1 MIFLKSDINNKGA
14 LLITVLSV
22 FFAMLPGVF
31 SILFYLL
38 LFCVILFKYNYSPI
52 VFFILGAVLVGNELL
67 FASVIE
73 LSILKYLLIFSFFLM
88 TVRQRLNSSYS
99 NKMIVYLILIFCL
112 ILAHSLFFS
121 QILSLSLLKLINW
134 FLFIFSMFCFFSN
147 LDDEIRLKIMEGL
160 NIALSVLIVCSLPLL
175 GIPEIGYLRNGM
187 GFQGFTNQPQA
198 FGSFVGVFAILNL
211 LLFFKN
217 KKLHYIAFFSLGIFL
232 IILSQ
237 SRTAGLAYV
246 LSFATIL
253 TMIFLS
259 RYQRFFVYNF
269 SRNSIYYVF
278 FLILIMPLI
287 IIFNINYLFD
297 YINKRGSS
305 AIEEG
310 ETSRSSLIS
319 NMMNNINSYFA
330 EGIGFGLPSD
340 LDLSDA
346 SYLPLL
352 NLPISVPTEKG
363 VLYIAIFEE
372 LGVLFGFFVIILI
385 LLISFHRFNSN
396 VYLPIIVFVLGTNIA
411 ENTFFSIGGVGLM
424 LSIFYIASVKFKKL
438 N

>member
-1 MIFLKSDINNKGA
+1 MIFLKSDINNKSV

-22 FFAMLPGVF
+22 FFAILPGVF

-67 FASVIE
+67 FASVME
-73 LSILKYLLIFSFFLM
+73 LSILKYLLIFLFFLM
-88 TVRQRLNSSYS
+88 TIRQRFNSSHS
-99 NKMIVYLILIFCL
+99 NKMVVYLILIFCL
-112 ILAHSLFFS
+112 IFVHSLFFS

-147 LDDEIRLKIMEGL
+147 LDDEIRLKIIESL
-160 NIALSVLIVCSLPLL
+160 NISLSVLILFSLPLL

-211 LLFFKN
+211 LLFFKR
-217 KKLHYIAFFSLGIFL
+217 KKLHYIAFFSLGTFL
-232 IILSQ
+232 IVLSQ

-253 TMIFLS
+253 AMIILS
-259 RYQRFFVYNF
+259 RYQKFFVYSF

-278 FLILIMPLI
+278 SLILTIPLI
-287 IIFNINYLFD
+287 VMFNINYLLD

-305 AIEEG
+305 AIEDG
-310 ETSRSSLIS
+310 ETSRSGLIS
-319 NMMNNINSYFA
+319 NMMNNINSHFA

-372 LGVLFGFFVIILI
+372 LGILFGFFVIIFI
-385 LLISFHRFNSN
+385 LLISFNRFNSN
-396 VYLPIIVFVLGTNIA
+396 IYLPIIVFVLGTNIA